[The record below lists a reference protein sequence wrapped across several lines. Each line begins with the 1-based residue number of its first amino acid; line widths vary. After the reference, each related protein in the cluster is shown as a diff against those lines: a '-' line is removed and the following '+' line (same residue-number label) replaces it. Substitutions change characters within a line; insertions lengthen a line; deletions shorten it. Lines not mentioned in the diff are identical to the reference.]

1 MDPQAAWDAL
11 IAAYR
16 SRDPDEVE
24 EYAQALQG
32 WLEKG
37 GYPPYVGGA
46 YRGDDWQ
53 RALTEAGVAFAL
65 RYVKECRSHSH
76 DA

>member
-16 SRDPDEVE
+16 SRDPEQVE
-24 EYAQALQG
+24 EYASVLEE
-32 WLEKG
+32 WLGRG

-46 YRGDDWQ
+46 YRGDDW
-53 RALTEAGVAFAL
+53 
-65 RYVKECRSHSH
+65 
-76 DA
+76 

>member
-16 SRDPDEVE
+16 SRDPERVE
-24 EYAQALQG
+24 EHALALKG

-37 GYPPYVGGA
+37 GFPPYVGGA
-46 YRGDDWQ
+46 YRGDDWH
-53 RALTEAGVAFAL
+53 RALAEAGIAFAL
-65 RYVKECRSHSH
+65 DYVDECRRHSD